1 MVIFKTYKVKLYPN
15 KEQEQFFAK
24 SFGCARFVYNYLL
37 SLKTKLHK
45 EEGKSCGFSMMCKE
59 IVSLKKKD
67 EYYWLND
74 VGSRVPSYAAMDLQ
88 RSFEMFFAK
97 KARYPGFRS
106 KKSFNSFTTDRI
118 SVSGRKL
125 KIPKLKSGI
134 KFRGYSLTSGTPI
147 YATIT
152 MDRCGEYYAA
162 IVFMVESTVSRKNNE
177 AIGIDLGLKNF
188 IVTSDFIKVDANS
201 FLKDGLKRLS
211 KLQRGLSRKTI
222 GSKSWNRQRRKVAI
236 AYKNICNRRN
246 DKLHKLSTSL
256 VRKYGTIC
264 TEDLSVRGLIKN
276 RKLSRFIAD
285 AGWGDFERMLE
296 YKADWNGSTV
306 VKVGR
311 YFPSSKTCG
320 VCGAIYKD
328 LKLSDRVWKCPECGT
343 TLDRDENAANNI
355 LSEGIRILSAGNSD
369 TTPAERM

>member
-59 IVSLKKKD
+59 IVSLKKKE

-88 RSFEMFFAK
+88 KSFEMFFAK

-134 KFRGYSLTSGTPI
+134 KFRGYSITSGTPI
-147 YATIT
+147 YAIIT

-162 IVFMVESTVSRKNNE
+162 IVFRVESTVYRRNNE

-188 IVTSDFIKVDANS
+188 IVTSDSIKVDANS

-222 GSKSWNRQRRKVAI
+222 GSKSWNRQRRKVAM
-236 AYKNICNRRN
+236 AYKNICNRRK

-369 TTPAERM
+369 TTPAEMM

>member
-1 MVIFKTYKVKLYPN
+1 MVIFKIYKVKLYPN

-37 SLKTKLHK
+37 SLKIKLHK

-59 IVSLKKKD
+59 IVSLKKKE

-88 RSFEMFFAK
+88 KSFEMFFAK

-134 KFRGYSLTSGTPI
+134 KFRGYSITSGTPI
-147 YATIT
+147 YAIIT

-162 IVFMVESTVSRKNNE
+162 IVFRVESTVSRRNNE

-188 IVTSDFIKVDANS
+188 IVTSDSIKVYANS

-222 GSKSWNRQRRKVAI
+222 GSKSWNRQRRKVAM
-236 AYKNICNRRN
+236 AYKNICNRRK

>member
-37 SLKTKLHK
+37 SLKIKLHK

-59 IVSLKKKD
+59 IVSLKKKE

-88 RSFEMFFAK
+88 KSFEMFFAK

-134 KFRGYSLTSGTPI
+134 KFRGYSITSGTPI
-147 YATIT
+147 CAIIT

-162 IVFMVESTVSRKNNE
+162 IVFRVESTVSRRNNE

-188 IVTSDFIKVDANS
+188 IVTSDSIKVDANS

-222 GSKSWNRQRRKVAI
+222 GSKSWNRQRRKVAM
-236 AYKNICNRRN
+236 AYKNICNRRK

-264 TEDLSVRGLIKN
+264 TEDLSARGLIKN

>member
-1 MVIFKTYKVKLYPN
+1 
-15 KEQEQFFAK
+15 
-24 SFGCARFVYNYLL
+24 
-37 SLKTKLHK
+37 
-45 EEGKSCGFSMMCKE
+45 
-59 IVSLKKKD
+59 
-67 EYYWLND
+67 
-74 VGSRVPSYAAMDLQ
+74 
-88 RSFEMFFAK
+88 
-97 KARYPGFRS
+97 
-106 KKSFNSFTTDRI
+106 
-118 SVSGRKL
+118 
-125 KIPKLKSGI
+125 
-134 KFRGYSLTSGTPI
+134 
-147 YATIT
+147 
-152 MDRCGEYYAA
+152 
-162 IVFMVESTVSRKNNE
+162 MVESTVSRKNNE

-188 IVTSDFIKVDANS
+188 IVTSDSIKVDANS

-222 GSKSWNRQRRKVAI
+222 GSKSWNRQRRKVAM
-236 AYKNICNRRN
+236 AYKNICNRRK